1 MHPATASPPQ
11 PSWMRSATTRAS
23 PTSSGPPSWL
33 STAATSTPTEPEV
46 IGPGRDEPPGGG
58 GAGRL
63 VRCRCRALTA
73 PGGQA
78 ADLVA
83 LVALAAGVWALPAPT
98 SGETVST
105 TALTSSCCAE
115 ISETTKSY
123 CESITSTGLGST
135 SGYVTL
141 GTRPSAYSTPLLT

>member
-1 MHPATASPPQ
+1 MRPATPNPPRR
-11 PSWMRSATTRAS
+11 SWMPCATNRPAE
-23 PTSSGPPSWL
+23 G
-33 STAATSTPTEPEV
+33 V
-46 IGPGRDEPPGGG
+46 PGGSCDVV
-58 GAGRL
+58 AVGRSG
-63 VRCRCRALTA
+63 RR
-73 PGGQA
+73 GGQA

-105 TALTSSCCAE
+105 TALTSSCWAE

-123 CESITSTGLGST
+123 CESITSTGFGNT